1 MDLSLWQMDS
11 KDEEESEDNSP
22 TKVRRRN
29 LSWGIG
35 MQSQGAFVD
44 VDKSPSS
51 MHLASET
58 SRPQLN
64 ESKPEV
70 VILSALNS

>member
-1 MDLSLWQMDS
+1 
-11 KDEEESEDNSP
+11 
-22 TKVRRRN
+22 
-29 LSWGIG
+29 